1 MNSIL
6 FHWIQFFFATG
17 FDVMYLTSEW
27 IIFKWFHV
35 MFFVI
40 LKLSFIALYFFSSE
54 YIFCKEIIENNEA
67 FKELN
72 FVLRYFSEPLLKH

>member
-1 MNSIL
+1 
-6 FHWIQFFFATG
+6 
-17 FDVMYLTSEW
+17 
-27 IIFKWFHV
+27 

-40 LKLSFIALYFFSSE
+40 SKLSFIALYFFSSE
-54 YIFCKEIIENNEA
+54 YIFCKENIESNEA